1 MSTPD
6 FSEPDPQDPK
16 RLLRFLGEVA
26 PSNEPVKPVE
36 RLPMLG
42 VRVGGDAFALDV
54 TRVLEV
60 ARPTALTRV
69 PAAPEH
75 VRGLMNLRG
84 RILPVL
90 ELATRLGL
98 PAATESPTSRVV
110 VAELRGRRIG
120 LWIDEALGVIRPA
133 RASLAA
139 PPAEVR
145 SPLSDFVVA
154 TVPREDGVMLV
165 LDLDG
170 LLLLPVNPTP

>member
-1 MSTPD
+1 
-6 FSEPDPQDPK
+6 
-16 RLLRFLGEVA
+16 
-26 PSNEPVKPVE
+26 
-36 RLPMLG
+36 
-42 VRVGGDAFALDV
+42 
-54 TRVLEV
+54 
-60 ARPTALTRV
+60 
-69 PAAPEH
+69 
-75 VRGLMNLRG
+75 MNLRG

>member
-6 FSEPDPQDPK
+6 FSQPDPQDPK

-26 PSNEPVKPVE
+26 PSNEPAKPVE
-36 RLPMLG
+36 LLPMLG
-42 VRVGGDAFALDV
+42 VRVGDDSFALDV

-60 ARPTALTRV
+60 ARPTVLTRV

-84 RILPVL
+84 RILPVI
-90 ELATRLGL
+90 ELSTRLGM
-98 PAATESPTSRVV
+98 PVAAETPSSRVV

-133 RASLAA
+133 RDALAP

-145 SPLSDFVVA
+145 SPLSEFVVA
-154 TVPREDGVMLV
+154 TVPRGDGVMLV